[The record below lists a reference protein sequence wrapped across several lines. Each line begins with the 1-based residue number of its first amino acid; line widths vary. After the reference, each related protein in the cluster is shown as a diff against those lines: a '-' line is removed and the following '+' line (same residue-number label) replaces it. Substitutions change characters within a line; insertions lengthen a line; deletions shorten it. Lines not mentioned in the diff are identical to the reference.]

1 MGETWWASLQQLFSF
16 ANQSPLCLDGECSCF
31 DLKIDR
37 ASAVFCSEDV
47 LVRATILQHL
57 QTVLDS
63 GDVVPVQVDHPCR
76 KAVLRLR
83 SADWATLGA
92 HCDFIRALWTQVRVS
107 GEVVILDTTV
117 GAAFL
122 AGDVCLRDDT
132 TLQIAEIF
140 CGGFAGWTQAAWQV
154 HATGHPVRAAWLLD
168 LEDAVQAPLEHLIPD
183 LSTVASASELQACAD
198 HTSPLLLLANFEH
211 TWWHRVW
218 ASMPPDIVAASP
230 PCQPWSSAGSQ
241 SGLSSP
247 DGRLILLL
255 ISVLQV
261 VRIPV
266 VCLEEVPGFCQHQD
280 FPVIMSAW
288 EASGYTC
295 VYREEV
301 QLAEVA
307 PTWRKRCLMIFVHK
321 VRLPEATS
329 VLTAQ
334 HWWPVGRPSLFGLRA
349 YFKVLPADILRHC
362 VIAEDVLQQ
371 YLDPWFLP
379 PGVPHCGEAA
389 RKFRLCTPSQQART
403 FMAAY
408 HRQHLLPPGMLE
420 KRGLLCSLL
429 QVNDT
434 IRYFA
439 APEIASC
446 HGAQRQ
452 HLFVKDD
459 AMCMQILGNGLA
471 VHQAALALAHAVKC
485 FPGYA
490 DVSPAAVVQK
500 VVAERLTSVNS
511 ALFRLP
517 TGWLLVRFDLVGV
530 ALASDSLRH
539 RIEARMCSRGQ
550 VFHALQ
556 LGEGANAR
564 DFQVVQVLRF
574 SSHLTVRDACQ
585 ALELPSGVPPSVVE
599 GSQGRVFRVTVAE
612 LPRADFHVGHNHQQR
627 CGCVHRVYTAAGQ
640 FLLQPSVPDFFHQL
654 KFVFDQVEACRVCT
668 KDDGLLLCID
678 PECAFEW
685 AMQAQPCAEGA
696 CAAIETIRQY
706 LRDLLFLAQ
715 FVDATPAQVGPFV
728 LQVGTRTLRVAK
740 LPADLTPRLLEAAWR
755 RASAATGC
763 WPGAQAFSGPRRLP
777 FEATLISLTAQGAF
791 HKQASADLPVITI
804 HPECRGGGV
813 KDENLQ
819 LAKTKLGTLL
829 IERGVTLSQANVAV
843 DSFVAAV
850 GATASL
856 ASLSL
861 PNPVDRWQKLCAQ
874 ARSVGQTER
883 AAQRIQKAVRRRRLS
898 SSKPVVAADFQLIE
912 GTWCGIDDSP
922 VPVLDTITSE
932 SSGVILMDPGQAN
945 PQDIGLLCNLGA
957 EALCVVV
964 PGFDCPDPETCSG
977 RASTPVLRRAT
988 GGKHLIA
995 VCYHNL
1001 GDTAISP
1008 FVQHGSQ
1015 VEISGVVCCTFCMHR
1030 DECPSTEMWHET
1042 VQAPVRSVAQLF
1054 KAKGVQSPFSHPW
1067 GRSYRSAGR
1076 PSQALHCDVFQF
1088 QAKVEEDVLAPL
1100 LKQSGFNRVYVTPRG
1115 WNREVLQGWSVIWL
1129 SSSKHDL
1136 ERQAALLPEQHGLVR
1151 GKSRF
1156 GIRVPTSSFA
1166 RLFQQLRPGDAVPES
1181 FDVKALFKVGP
1192 IPPGATADTVL
1203 QWARKLHWQIRVIKT
1218 LGPSFWLVGSP
1229 GAPPSETLTFN
1240 QQPVLV
1246 SPVKGREVHQAV
1258 VQAGGPLPSRR
1269 QGATTPVDPWLSSDP
1284 WSAYLAAK
1292 TDGQHPPG
1300 PSMPVAPLPPSR
1312 TVDPQVQS
1320 QLHAQEHRL
1329 NELEQHLRGL
1339 REGQVAADHERAADK
1354 QQLQQEIAGVR
1365 GEVQCL
1371 GAGLQQQLQA
1381 QLDSLGA
1388 AQRSQEQQMNAGL
1401 NDLKQLILSQTDQRK
1416 ARRLPGAESEL

>member
-1 MGETWWASLQQLFSF
+1 MSAMGETWWASLQQLFSF

-47 LVRATILQHL
+47 LVRATILQHM
-57 QTVLDS
+57 QTVLAS

-107 GEVVILDTTV
+107 GEVVIVDTTV

-154 HATGHPVRAAWLLD
+154 NATGHPVRAAWLLD

-198 HTSPLLLLANFEH
+198 HTNPLLLLANFEH

-218 ASMPPDIVAASP
+218 ASMPPDIVTASP

-261 VRIPV
+261 VRVPV

-334 HWWPVGRPSLFGLRA
+334 HWWPVGRPSLFGMRA
-349 YFKVLPADILRHC
+349 YFKVLPADLLRHC
-362 VIAEDVLQQ
+362 VIAADVLQQ
-371 YLDPWFLP
+371 YLDPWYLP
-379 PGVPHCGEAA
+379 PGVPHCGDAA

-490 DVSPAAVVQK
+490 DVSPAAVVQQ

-517 TGWLLVRFDLVGV
+517 TGWLLARFDLVGV

-556 LGEGANAR
+556 LGEGAEETN
-564 DFQVVQVLRF
+564 FQVVQVLRF

-585 ALELPSGVPPSVVE
+585 ALELPTDVPSSAVE
-599 GSQGRVFRVTVAE
+599 GSQGSVFRVAVAE

-654 KFVFDQVEACRVCT
+654 KFVFDQVRAEDSPRVVCLSCFGEPIRDAADLPRHFFVATYADHIHCHRPALTPAQVEACRACT

-678 PECAFEW
+678 PDCAFEW
-685 AMQAQPCAEGA
+685 AMQAPFHLLECLGWSLSAVASPAPEDPTFYLEAQPCAEGA
-696 CAAIETIRQY
+696 CAAIDTIRQY

-715 FVDATPAQVGPFV
+715 FVDAPPAQVGPFV

-777 FEATLISLTAQGAF
+777 FEATLLSLTAQGAF
-791 HKQASADLPVITI
+791 HKQASTDLPVITI

-861 PNPVDRWQKLCAQ
+861 PNPMDRWQKLCAQ
-874 ARSVGQTER
+874 ARSVGQTLPSGDNRTER

-898 SSKPVVAADFQLIE
+898 SSKPVVAADFQLVE

-945 PQDIGLLCNLGA
+945 PQDLGLLCNFGA

-977 RASTPVLRRAT
+977 RASTPVLHRAT
-988 GGKHLIA
+988 GSKHLIA

-1067 GRSYRSAGR
+1067 GRFCWTPQ
-1076 PSQALHCDVFQF
+1076 PS
-1088 QAKVEEDVLAPL
+1088 
-1100 LKQSGFNRVYVTPRG
+1100 
-1115 WNREVLQGWSVIWL
+1115 
-1129 SSSKHDL
+1129 
-1136 ERQAALLPEQHGLVR
+1136 AAL
-1151 GKSRF
+1151 
-1156 GIRVPTSSFA
+1156 
-1166 RLFQQLRPGDAVPES
+1166 
-1181 FDVKALFKVGP
+1181 
-1192 IPPGATADTVL
+1192 
-1203 QWARKLHWQIRVIKT
+1203 
-1218 LGPSFWLVGSP
+1218 
-1229 GAPPSETLTFN
+1229 
-1240 QQPVLV
+1240 
-1246 SPVKGREVHQAV
+1246 
-1258 VQAGGPLPSRR
+1258 
-1269 QGATTPVDPWLSSDP
+1269 
-1284 WSAYLAAK
+1284 
-1292 TDGQHPPG
+1292 
-1300 PSMPVAPLPPSR
+1300 
-1312 TVDPQVQS
+1312 
-1320 QLHAQEHRL
+1320 
-1329 NELEQHLRGL
+1329 
-1339 REGQVAADHERAADK
+1339 
-1354 QQLQQEIAGVR
+1354 
-1365 GEVQCL
+1365 
-1371 GAGLQQQLQA
+1371 
-1381 QLDSLGA
+1381 
-1388 AQRSQEQQMNAGL
+1388 
-1401 NDLKQLILSQTDQRK
+1401 
-1416 ARRLPGAESEL
+1416 